1 MSLFVRVIVAA
12 GMLAIVVFLALAIFR
27 PAVLDPTTTQKRE
40 AISEQ
45 R

>member
-1 MSLFVRVIVAA
+1 MSIFVRMILAA

-27 PAVLDPTTTQKRE
+27 PATLDPMTTQKRE